1 MCNPGMKGQMTVIDV
16 KEIKGGPRGG
26 SRVFTLE
33 GDEEFLQCLS
43 QYERNHRFRLAN
55 KKFFINGGARKDSST
70 AVVVP
75 DLPRDQVHSLL
86 QANVDKIV
94 ENARQ
99 RVEEHA
105 KFLNSRGLN
114 PEENLY

>member
-1 MCNPGMKGQMTVIDV
+1 MKGQMTVIDV
-16 KEIKGGPRGG
+16 KEIKGGPRAG

-33 GDEEFLQCLS
+33 GDEEFLACLAK
-43 QYERNHRFRLAN
+43 YERNHRFRLAN
-55 KKFFINGGARKDSST
+55 KRFFINGGARKDSST
-70 AVVVP
+70 SVAAP
-75 DLPRDQVHSLL
+75 DLPRDQVQSLL

-105 KFLNSRGLN
+105 RFLESRGLSD
-114 PEENLY
+114 ENMY